1 LGLCTIDQQFKN
13 KFKDLNIPT
22 IKKFQRTCY
31 RTYTQ
36 PLILWEKNSTIATH
50 NCYIMNVL
58 KNPKLGGSLILS
70 IFENKELEVTSN
82 SKNHATLVPNIQA
95 SIIKSLAIKQH

>member
-13 KFKDLNIPT
+13 KFKEFNIPT
-22 IKKFQRTCY
+22 IKIIQRTCY

-36 PLILWEKNSTIATH
+36 PLILWGKNSTIATH

-70 IFENKELEVTSN
+70 IVENKELEVTSN
-82 SKNHATLVPNIQA
+82 SKNRATLVPNIQA
-95 SIIKSLAIKQH
+95 SNIKVISH